1 MLVDGYNII
10 HAWDE
15 LKIVA
20 QDVLEDARKNL
31 IEILSDYAG
40 FSGQEVI
47 IVFDAHM
54 VKDNVGIIK
63 QYDNVKVVYTKEQ
76 ETADHFIE
84 KTATDLSKE
93 NCKIRVAT
101 SDGLEQIMVMGKGA
115 ERVSATD
122 LYREVKY
129 AKVKEKDYSLN
140 KEEVNGN
147 SLIDSLEPE
156 LRLQLEKMRR
166 KKG

>member
-93 NCKIRVAT
+93 NLSNAILSEATILGVAAFGLAEIFFVRLMNCSSIELFTFRKLFRFAFRSKVLNAVST
-101 SDGLEQIMVMGKGA
+101 SVVLV
-115 ERVSATD
+115 
-122 LYREVKY
+122 
-129 AKVKEKDYSLN
+129 
-140 KEEVNGN
+140 
-147 SLIDSLEPE
+147 
-156 LRLQLEKMRR
+156 
-166 KKG
+166 